1 MTAGGD
7 AILPADDDSFRRA
20 HQQRI
25 RIVAETGQAVEID
38 LAESPLRWL
47 ATRRDTAGRP
57 FLEPH
62 EVEAGERFRRDFTLA
77 GLSPKLGAGWVTPV
91 CGGRGP
97 AAVDYSDVVMA
108 ARQRLHR
115 ALDRVGPE
123 LGSVLM
129 DVCGFLKGLATVEQ
143 ERGWPLRAGK
153 LVLKLALASLA
164 RAYGLSGSAR
174 GPDRSPGLRSWA
186 DGRGTGKGQPDTG
199 TAAPGV
205 RAVRRRGRRGCEPS
219 S

>member
-1 MTAGGD
+1 MTAGAQD
-7 AILPADDDSFRRA
+7 SPPPDDDRFRRA

-25 RIVAETGQAVEID
+25 RIEGETGEPVEID

-77 GLSPKLGAGWVTPV
+77 GLSPKLGAAWVTPV
-91 CGGRGP
+91 SGGRG
-97 AAVDYSDVVMA
+97 AAARDYSDVVMA
-108 ARQRLHR
+108 ARQRLRR

-129 DVCGFLKGLATVEQ
+129 DVCGFLKGLAAVEQ

-174 GPDRSPGLRSWA
+174 GPDRSHGVRSWT
-186 DGRGTGKGQPDTG
+186 DGRVAGR
-199 TAAPGV
+199 
-205 RAVRRRGRRGCEPS
+205 RARSVRRRGRRESAPS